1 MSKYFDEIYR
11 LVSQIPCG
19 KVSSYGQL
27 AHMLGIPGSARV
39 IGRAMHNCPEDLPWH
54 RVVRSDGS
62 ISSGVIQDLCRDLLQ
77 SEGVLFMK
85 DGRVD
90 MASCLWDIEE
100 DKKNYK
106 G

>member
-19 KVSSYGQL
+19 KVSSYGQI
-27 AHMLGIPGSARV
+27 ARVLGFPRSARIV
-39 IGRAMHNCPEDLPWH
+39 GWAMHSCPENLPWH

-62 ISSGVIQDLCRDLLQ
+62 ISSGVMQELCRDLLK
-77 SEGVLFMK
+77 SEGVRFLK

-90 MASCLWDIEE
+90 MTSCLWDIEK
-100 DKKNYK
+100 D
-106 G
+106 

>member
-19 KVSSYGQL
+19 KVSSYGQI
-27 AHMLGIPGSARV
+27 ARVLGFPRSARIV
-39 IGRAMHNCPEDLPWH
+39 GWAMHSCPENLPWH

-62 ISSGVIQDLCRDLLQ
+62 IASGVMQELCRDLLK
-77 SEGVLFMK
+77 SEGVRFLK

-90 MASCLWDIEE
+90 MTSCLWDIEK
-100 DKKNYK
+100 D
-106 G
+106 